1 MSTLGG
7 TYVSIAT
14 PQPGTSNQP
23 YPVGKLPPFVPVVT
37 TIDSDHAAII
47 LKQSLLV
54 DAVLMKIHAC
64 LVEVNK
70 SLRETKNFQTSIPPA
85 VDALSPSIFSI
96 TAGKTVQTAIIAASA
111 ANQIKTNNFK
121 VEIKKQ
127 AGDNPEMPTSVIQIK
142 DSVVDSIEMTSA
154 SRVATAISNYGNSVT
169 SSIANAITGT
179 ETYKTVVDYLKKAK
193 DQLLSLIFPPTPTDV
208 KSSVQAVTG
217 IPVPGK

>member
-37 TIDSDHAAII
+37 TIESDHAAII

-54 DAVLMKIHAC
+54 DAVLIKIHAC

-85 VDALSPSIFSI
+85 VDSLTPAILSI
-96 TAGKTVQTAIIAASA
+96 TAGKTVQTAIKAADA

-121 VEIKKQ
+121 VAIKKQ
-127 AGDNPEMPTSVIQIK
+127 AGDNPEMPTTDIQLT
-142 DSVVDSIEMTSA
+142 DGVVDAIQMTSA
-154 SRVATAISNYGNSVT
+154 TRIATAISNYGNSVT

-179 ETYKTVVDYLKKAK
+179 ETYKTVVNYLKKAK
-193 DQLLSLIFPPTPTDV
+193 DQLLGLIFPPTPTDV
-208 KSSVQAVTG
+208 KSSAQAAAGTP
-217 IPVPGK
+217 IP

>member
-37 TIDSDHAAII
+37 TIESDHAAII

-54 DAVLMKIHAC
+54 DAVLVKIHAC

-85 VDALSPSIFSI
+85 VDSLTPAILSI
-96 TAGKTVQTAIIAASA
+96 TAGKTVQTAIKAADA

-121 VEIKKQ
+121 VAIKKQ
-127 AGDNPEMPTSVIQIK
+127 AGDNPEMPTTDIQLT
-142 DSVVDSIEMTSA
+142 DGVVDAIQMTSA
-154 SRVATAISNYGNSVT
+154 TRIATAISNYGNSVT

-179 ETYKTVVDYLKKAK
+179 ETYKTVVNYLKKAK
-193 DQLLSLIFPPTPTDV
+193 DQLLGLIFPPTPTDV
-208 KSSVQAVTG
+208 KSSVQAAAGTP
-217 IPVPGK
+217 IP

>member
-37 TIDSDHAAII
+37 TIESDHAAII

-54 DAVLMKIHAC
+54 DAVLVKIHAC

-85 VDALSPSIFSI
+85 VDSLTPAILSI
-96 TAGKTVQTAIIAASA
+96 TAGKTVQTAIKAADA

-121 VEIKKQ
+121 VAIKKQ
-127 AGDNPEMPTSVIQIK
+127 AGDNPEMPTTDIQLT
-142 DSVVDSIEMTSA
+142 DSVVDAIQMTSA
-154 SRVATAISNYGNSVT
+154 TRIATAISNYGNSVT

-179 ETYKTVVDYLKKAK
+179 ETYKTVVNYLKKAK
-193 DQLLSLIFPPTPTDV
+193 DQLLGLIFPPTPTDV
-208 KSSVQAVTG
+208 KSSVQAAAGTP
-217 IPVPGK
+217 IP